1 LKTLMRRF
9 VGAKTGAS
17 AIVQTGVANVFV
29 QGGNILSGVITA
41 RALGPG
47 GRGSLAAIIMWP
59 QFLAYGMTV
68 GIPVATV
75 YWLKRRPELS
85 SDLSGAALILS
96 AVFGVMA
103 ALVGVA
109 IIPYSLH
116 TYPPDTIHFAKI
128 WVIVTPLALCAVTI
142 MSQVQAASAFSNLN
156 LFRVLSPLSV
166 LAVLLIEKFTGRLTA
181 NSAALAYLLAGTPAT
196 IWIAVWAW
204 KHFHPRFRSIVPA
217 SKLLLG
223 YGVRAWGVDLL
234 GTIANQV
241 DRILVVGM
249 LNPESMGLYVVAQSA
264 AGVLAV
270 LPNAVVPVSLPR
282 SSGRSKEE
290 ITALTGRAARMTLLV
305 MILASLPLFFF
316 GGFLL
321 KLVYGAKFV
330 TASLVLPFLIVESI
344 FDGLTSVLAQ
354 AFLASGFPGTVTLLQ
369 GSGLIASIPLLYWL
383 IPIFGLRGAGCALMV
398 ATMLRFIFIFLNF
411 PLKLGVKPPNIIIQ
425 PHEVFTLLR
434 RIRNAS
440 PLPR

>member
-9 VGAKTGAS
+9 VGAKSGAS
-17 AIVQTGVANVFV
+17 AIVQTGVANVVV
-29 QGGNILSGVITA
+29 QAGNILSGVITA

-59 QFLAYGMTV
+59 QFLAYAMTV
-68 GIPVATV
+68 GVPVATV
-75 YWLKRRPELS
+75 YWLKRRPELAG
-85 SDLSGAALILS
+85 DLSGAALVLS
-96 AVFGVMA
+96 ALFGVLA
-103 ALVGVA
+103 ALVGIVV
-109 IIPYSLH
+109 IPYSLH
-116 TYPPDTIHFAKI
+116 TYPPDIIRFARI

-142 MSQVQAASAFSNLN
+142 MSQVQAAGAFTNLN

-166 LAVLLIEKFTGRLTA
+166 LAVLLAEKLTGRLTA
-181 NSAALAYLLAGTPAT
+181 NNAALAYLLAGTPAT
-196 IWIAVWAW
+196 IWIAIWAW
-204 KHFHPRFRSIVPA
+204 KHFRPRFSSILSA

-290 ITALTGRAARMTLLV
+290 ITSLTGRAARMTLLV

-316 GGFLL
+316 GAFLL

-330 TASLVLPFLIVESI
+330 AASLVLPFLIIEAI

-354 AFLASGFPGTVTLLQ
+354 AFLASGFPGTVTILQ
-369 GSGLIASIPLLYWL
+369 GCGLITSIPLLYWL
-383 IPIFGLRGAGCALMV
+383 IPIFGVRGAGCALML
-398 ATMLRFIFIFLNF
+398 ATMLRFVFIFLNF
-411 PLKLGVKPPNIIIQ
+411 PFKLGVRPPNIIIK
-425 PHEVFTLLR
+425 PHEVVALLR
-434 RIRNAS
+434 RLRAAS
-440 PLPR
+440 PLP